1 MITSHTCNNTYK
13 QMTIYNNYLNLI
25 FPSEKK
31 YDLDIHKVIIK
42 IPIHRLSLVK
52 WIDLNNLMLLWSCE
66 HQKPTM
72 RSRGFTVKCQ
82 LTLH

>member
-1 MITSHTCNNTYK
+1 MITSHPCNNTYK

-25 FPSEKK
+25 FPSGKK

-52 WIDLNNLMLLWSCE
+52 
-66 HQKPTM
+66 
-72 RSRGFTVKCQ
+72 
-82 LTLH
+82 